1 VRCVVQR
8 RPFSLSAAH
17 MLHVIKHLEDP
28 LLALVKDD
36 PVRPEIELAFRV
48 SDSSE
53 VFVLLEEQPDAVSPR
68 AAAVVCCAYRNMVPA
83 TVEELRLTPATT
95 PSTAVFYTIWSYSP
109 GAGRRLIREA
119 RSWIETNRQGVGQF
133 VTLSPP
139 TEMAR
144 VFHIRNGASVLRI
157 NGDTVNYLYA

>member
-1 VRCVVQR
+1 MWYSV
-8 RPFSLSAAH
+8 RPFSLSASH
-17 MLHVIKHLEDP
+17 MLHVISHLDDP

-48 SDSSE
+48 SDTSH

-68 AAAVVCCAYRNMVPA
+68 PAAVVCCAYRSMVPA
-83 TVEELRLTPATT
+83 TVEELRLVPATT

-119 RSWIETNRQGVGQF
+119 RSWIESHRQGVGQF

-144 VFHIRNGASVLRI
+144 VFHIRNGASVLRV
-157 NGDTVNYLYA
+157 NGDSVNYLYA

>member
-1 VRCVVQR
+1 
-8 RPFSLSAAH
+8 

-36 PVRPEIELAFRV
+36 PVRPEIELSFRV

>member
-1 VRCVVQR
+1 VVQR
-8 RPFSLSAAH
+8 HPFSLSAAH